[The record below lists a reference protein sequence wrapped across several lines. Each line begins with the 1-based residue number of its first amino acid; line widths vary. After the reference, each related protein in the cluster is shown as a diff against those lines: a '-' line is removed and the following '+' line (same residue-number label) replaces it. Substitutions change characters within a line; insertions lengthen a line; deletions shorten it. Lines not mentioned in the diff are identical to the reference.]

1 MRELTCFPGGK
12 AKGIKVR
19 TQKYMESFANTR
31 YNTYIMRILVSV
43 AGAEEDGWLMEG
55 MLYVG
60 SLSYGYGVG

>member
-1 MRELTCFPGGK
+1 MRT
-12 AKGIKVR
+12 
-19 TQKYMESFANTR
+19 
-31 YNTYIMRILVSV
+31 LVSV

>member
-1 MRELTCFPGGK
+1 M
-12 AKGIKVR
+12 R